1 MGVIHVQ
8 VGGDRGKGEGEA
20 LSRGPD
26 VGLELR
32 TLKSR
37 PDHARPKDH
46 DPKQSLNRHPGA
58 PLLLALSK
66 K

>member
-1 MGVIHVQ
+1 MGVTHVQ
-8 VGGDRGKGEGEA
+8 VGGDGGGGEGEA

-26 VGLELR
+26 VGLDLR

-46 DPKQSLNRHPGA
+46 DPKQSLNCHPGA
-58 PLLLALSK
+58 PLLALSK